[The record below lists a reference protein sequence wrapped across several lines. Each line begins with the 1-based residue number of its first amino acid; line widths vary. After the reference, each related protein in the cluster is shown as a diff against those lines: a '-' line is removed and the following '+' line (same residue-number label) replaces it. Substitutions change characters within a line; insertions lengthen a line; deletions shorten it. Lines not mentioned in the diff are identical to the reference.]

1 MFENLVVPVDLS
13 TASLEAI
20 PIAARMA
27 AAVDGRVTV
36 VHVVDHLDRELLAR
50 DILDRAVERL
60 GPQPTDVEVLVCTDR
75 SVSDRLARHVEDHP
89 GSMLLLRSHGHGRSA
104 AILGTTVDELL
115 RAMFGPLIVI
125 GPNATASS
133 GALDGTYVV
142 PLDGST
148 RAEGVIPIAAAWAVE
163 FNGSPCLVEV
173 LDRGVA
179 SGSDPMESSYVCAQ
193 ASTLDERI
201 DRPVEFEVL
210 HDKDA
215 AGAIVEFATEQHAS
229 LIFIAT
235 HGRTGLERLRTGSV
249 AADIV
254 RHSPAPVVMFRPPEL
269 RRPVHSPESDA
280 TAAV

>member
-20 PIAARMA
+20 PIAATMA
-27 AAVDGRVTV
+27 AAVDGSVDV
-36 VHVVDHLDRELLAR
+36 VHVVDHVDREPLAKE
-50 DILDRAVERL
+50 ILGRAVERL
-60 GPQPTDVEVLVCTDR
+60 GPQPTDVHVIVYTDR
-75 SVSDRLARHVEDHP
+75 SVSDRLTRHVEDHP
-89 GSMLLLRSHGHGRSA
+89 GSMLLLRSHGHGRTA

-125 GPNATASS
+125 GPHATAS
-133 GALDGTYVV
+133 AGTLGGNYLV

-173 LDRGVA
+173 LDHSVA
-179 SGSDPMESSYVCAQ
+179 GGPDVMESSYVRRQ
-193 ASTLDERI
+193 AAELDERI
-201 DRPVEFEVL
+201 DRPVDFEVL
-210 HDKDA
+210 HDRDP
-215 AGAIVEFATEQHAS
+215 AGAIVEFAAERQTS

-249 AADIV
+249 AADVV
-254 RHSPAPVVMFRPPEL
+254 RHSPVPVVMFRPPEL
-269 RRPVHSPESDA
+269 SHTARPESENA
-280 TAAV
+280 TAI

>member
-13 TASLEAI
+13 TVSLEAI
-20 PIAARMA
+20 PIATRMA

-36 VHVVDHLDRELLAR
+36 MHVVDHIDRELLAR

-60 GPQPTDVEVLVCTDR
+60 GPQPTDVDVLVCTDQ
-75 SVSDRLARHVEDHP
+75 SVSDRLTRHVEDHP

-125 GPNATASS
+125 GPNATASA
-133 GALDGTYVV
+133 GTLDGTYVV
-142 PLDGST
+142 PLDGSA

-163 FNGSPCLVEV
+163 FNGAPCLVEV
-173 LDRGVA
+173 LDRRVA
-179 SGSDPMESSYVCAQ
+179 VGPDVMESSYVRRQ
-193 ASTLDERI
+193 AAELDQRI

-215 AGAIVEFATEQHAS
+215 AGAIVEFATDQDAS

-254 RHSPAPVVMFRPPEL
+254 RHSPVPVVMFRPPEFG
-269 RRPVHSPESDA
+269 RTAHPESD
-280 TAAV
+280 TAAAV